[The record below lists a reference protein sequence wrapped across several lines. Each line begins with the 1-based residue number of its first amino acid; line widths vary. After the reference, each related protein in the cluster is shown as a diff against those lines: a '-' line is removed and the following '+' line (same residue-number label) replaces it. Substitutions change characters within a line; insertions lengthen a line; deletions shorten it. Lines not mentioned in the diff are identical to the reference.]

1 MAVPVGGTPVRASQG
16 EAASP
21 RALENTKRLGEG
33 VRPAQLIPRTQAIQV
48 PTLSISFTVANFH
61 KSSNDISVG
70 GLFTPM
76 K

>member
-16 EAASP
+16 EAAAP

-48 PTLSISFTVANFH
+48 PTFSIN
-61 KSSNDISVG
+61 NLD
-70 GLFTPM
+70 L
-76 K
+76 